1 MGFMGWGAAKD
12 VRAKELGEKRKWKCE
27 TGTWWRSGRQGF
39 EMGYT
44 GEISTK
50 VHWLSI
56 TFLLAFEWGCKVLKK
71 QRVGNSKAEIRNLG
85 RRCKPGTGNVANR
98 TISLTLAASPETAA
112 GTTLLCTQS
121 RMARLMKFTVKV
133 MLVAYDELIESRE
146 HEITA
151 DNQVAAIRKELEA
164 EGPIELQPSETLVVF
179 AIPQEQKT
187 VEDPG
192 GVDFTSFPHPKRD
205 DRDPYGRIERQMLRE
220 RCGSDDHEA
229 REKYRQEHP
238 EFATE
243 YEAELRRRSTL
254 NN

>member
-1 MGFMGWGAAKD
+1 
-12 VRAKELGEKRKWKCE
+12 
-27 TGTWWRSGRQGF
+27 
-39 EMGYT
+39 
-44 GEISTK
+44 
-50 VHWLSI
+50 
-56 TFLLAFEWGCKVLKK
+56 VLKK

-112 GTTLLCTQS
+112 GTTLLYTQS

-179 AIPQEQKT
+179 AIPQEHKT

-205 DRDPYGRIERQMLRE
+205 DRDPYGALNV
-220 RCGSDDHEA
+220 RCSGSDAALTTTKHA
-229 REKYRQEHP
+229 
-238 EFATE
+238 
-243 YEAELRRRSTL
+243 RSTAKSIRSSPR
-254 NN
+254 NMRRNSDAEVP